1 MEQFDKKT
9 LMTFDKNQLE
19 SLLTE
24 GASGYKSFVE
34 SVIRE
39 KYATPEEVL
48 DDVTGK
54 MNTMFN
60 IVGEEIV
67 PVETEP
73 EIKKSRKVTK

>member
-19 SLLTE
+19 SLLSPE
-24 GASGYKSFVE
+24 GASGYNSFIE

-60 IVGEEIV
+60 IVGEEIE
-67 PVETEP
+67 PVEL